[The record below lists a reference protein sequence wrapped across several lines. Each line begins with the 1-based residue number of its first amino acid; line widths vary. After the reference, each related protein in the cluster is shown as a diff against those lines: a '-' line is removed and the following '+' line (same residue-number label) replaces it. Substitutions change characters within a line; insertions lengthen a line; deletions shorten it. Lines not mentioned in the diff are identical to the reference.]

1 MALPI
6 EDIPGLSTAD
16 KAALKSKQKETDE
29 GPKPISTTDDLWI
42 AIAQNSQFV
51 TSLGLAVNAD
61 KKRVLQG
68 LAVVAIE
75 QSKSITRNS
84 FSMHVA
90 DLIVEIAVLLSLLYV
105 LGVDQIRPVMH
116 QAELFL
122 IGPRYV
128 VAAPQGLFPFQIIH
142 EGDVELSDG
151 SKPKTLESFAGRYAS
166 HGISHGAVIDQS
178 ELSSGLRL
186 SSFDGFEIF
195 DVKLQP
201 TVLFAGVRLPVEAN
215 VSVSPHTKDP
225 HSLMMMF
232 GAYVLS
238 VDSQKDGVAVVL
250 AVTQDDFRKIAPT
263 LPQSEFFAVGPVR

>member
-1 MALPI
+1 MTLPI

-16 KAALKSKQKETDE
+16 KAALKSKQKETEE

-42 AIAQNSQFV
+42 AIAQNPQFV

-68 LAVVAIE
+68 LALVAIE
-75 QSKSITRNS
+75 QSKAITRNS

-105 LGVDQIRPVMH
+105 LGVDQVRSVMH

-122 IGPRYV
+122 VGPRYV

-166 HGISHGAVIDQS
+166 HGIPHGAVIDQS
-178 ELSSGLRL
+178 ELSSGVRL

-201 TVLFAGVRLPVEAN
+201 TGMFAVVKLPLKVKVLA
-215 VSVSPHTKDP
+215 SPHAKDP
-225 HSLMMMF
+225 QSVVMF
-232 GAYVLS
+232 EAYVLS
-238 VDSQKDGVAVVL
+238 VDSQKDGVTVVL
-250 AVTQDDFRKIAPT
+250 AITQKDFRKIAPIV
-263 LPQSEFFAVGPVR
+263 PQSAFFAVGPVG